1 MSSVF
6 TQTILQSTLIP
17 LYMSFNLHYLH
28 STLIIFSI
36 EFNQRFKTSQLF
48 FNLWPYF
55 NLNCFSINCFTFSRL
70 KMMLIE
76 KQLMRLKSRY
86 SQRIHVDQTLNLL
99 NFYCNKLQINRFF
112 LNSIY
117 LQWDSGILKYCNV
130 AISFWWKCNKWNAI
144 NYFEISNICHTKY
157 ISKIISIRNHEI
169 IYHSK

>member
-1 MSSVF
+1 MFIVGGWAQSVVSWNLHCFTFNISTAFNLNELLSPLFFHQHVFQSTAKILKCSNFLSMSSVF

-17 LYMSFNLHYLH
+17 LYMSFNLHYFH

-86 SQRIHVDQTLNLL
+86 SQRIHVDL
-99 NFYCNKLQINRFF
+99 KL
-112 LNSIY
+112 
-117 LQWDSGILKYCNV
+117 
-130 AISFWWKCNKWNAI
+130 A
-144 NYFEISNICHTKY
+144 
-157 ISKIISIRNHEI
+157 
-169 IYHSK
+169 